1 MMLFLGIKDKF
12 MLDNDLQVPYQ
23 QAIKTLEKLEMFST
37 PLDKLSCLTECFGN
51 IKSKVV
57 DYHKGKVSYCYLIK
71 IIYRLN

>member
-23 QAIKTLEKLEMFST
+23 QAIKTLEKLEMFDT

-57 DYHKGKVSYCYLIK
+57 DYHKGKVSYFHFLNILN
-71 IIYRLN
+71 RLS